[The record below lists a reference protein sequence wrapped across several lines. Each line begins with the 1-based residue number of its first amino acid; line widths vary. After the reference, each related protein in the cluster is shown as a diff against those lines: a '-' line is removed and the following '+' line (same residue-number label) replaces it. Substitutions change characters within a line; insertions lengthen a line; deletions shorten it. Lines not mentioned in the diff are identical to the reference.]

1 MHPILDVIERHAGER
16 ARHPA
21 AIDPI
26 VRFDY
31 ATFVAVAR
39 GLAGQIR
46 DATTRPHVGILVPTT
61 AVGAASI
68 VACWYAGRVPVP
80 LNFLLAPEELG
91 RILRDAGIDLVITI
105 DRFEQAARA
114 AGVQTLV
121 LSPATVR
128 PGRIDAPDASGDQT
142 AVILYTS
149 GTSGDPKGV
158 CLSFDNLTNNV
169 TSAVEYAKINP
180 DQRLISILPQFHSFG
195 FTALTLLPLWLGAT
209 AWFVPR
215 FSPQTVVQTIR
226 ENAISVIMAIPSMYG
241 VIARLKDARRD
252 DFASID
258 LAISGGEPLPKRV
271 YETFRDRFGV
281 ELLEGYGLTETS
293 PVVSLNIPG
302 AHKVGSVGRP
312 LPGVEVQAVD
322 ADGRPQPAG
331 RDGELR
337 IRGHCVMQGY
347 YNKPELTAQVIRDGA
362 LHTGDVGRLDA
373 DGFVYITGRAKEIM
387 IIGGENV
394 APAEIENVLLEHPPV
409 AEAAVIGVPDEV
421 RGEVPVAFVIPQE
434 GADPDPDALRA
445 FCRERLAGYKVPREV
460 RIARDLP
467 RGPTGKI
474 LKRALRQTLEQQ

>member
-16 ARHPA
+16 AGHPA

-46 DATTRPHVGILVPTT
+46 DATQQPHVGVLVPTT

-80 LNFLLAPEELG
+80 LNFLLAPEELA
-91 RILRDAGIDLVITI
+91 RILRDAQIDFVVTI
-105 DRFEQAARA
+105 DRFEAALRP
-114 AGVQTLV
+114 AGVRTLV

-128 PGRIDAPDASGDQT
+128 PGRIDAPQAAGDQT

-158 CLSFDNLTNNV
+158 CLSFDNLTKNV
-169 TSAVEYAKINP
+169 TSAVEYARIDP
-180 DQRLISILPQFHSFG
+180 DQRLISVLPQFHSFG

-209 AWFVPR
+209 AWFIPR
-215 FSPQTVVQTIR
+215 FSPQAVVQTIR
-226 ENAISVIMAIPSMYG
+226 DNRITIIMAIPSMFG
-241 VIARLKDARRD
+241 VLARLKEARRE
-252 DFASID
+252 DFRSIY

-271 YETFRDRFGV
+271 YEAFRDRFGV

-293 PVVSLNIPG
+293 PVVSLNVPG
-302 AHKVGSVGRP
+302 AHRPGSVGRP
-312 LPGVEVQAVD
+312 LPGIEVQAVD
-322 ADGRPQPAG
+322 SEGRPQPAG
-331 RDGELR
+331 TDGELVV
-337 IRGHCVMQGY
+337 RGHCVMQGY
-347 YNKPELTAQVIRDGA
+347 YRKPELTAQVVRDGA

-373 DGFVYITGRAKEIM
+373 DGFLYITGRAKEIM

-394 APAEIENVLLEHPPV
+394 APAEIENVLLEHPQV

-434 GADPDPDALRA
+434 GADPEPNELRG
-445 FCRERLAGYKVPREV
+445 FCRDRLAGYKVPREV
-460 RIARDLP
+460 RIERDLP

-474 LKRALRQTLEQQ
+474 LKRALRKALGGS